1 MAHSDTLFD
10 LTGKTA
16 VVTGTA
22 SGRGVICARIL
33 AERGAHQGPASPCRV
48 AGHSSG
54 AVGSSSTEAVS
65 HVDTLLPIADYSGT
79 DTAVSAGSLLAGSG
93 DVAPRQPPPG
103 VGMVRTATRQRA
115 TMLRT
120 VQGVHRAV
128 DGGPPAS
135 TGPSVASRLSPPGP
149 LSRSGIGRR
158 TADPA
163 YGQRT
168 PTTQGHGPRRRGP
181 GDWRS

>member
-16 VVTGTA
+16 VVTGTS
-22 SGRGVICARIL
+22 SGLGVICARIL
-33 AERGAHQGPASPCRV
+33 AERGAHQGPAPPCRI

-54 AVGSSSTEAVS
+54 AVGISSTEAVS
-65 HVDTLLPIADYSGT
+65 HVDTPPPIADDSGT
-79 DTAVSAGSLLAGSG
+79 ETAVNAGPLLAGSG
-93 DVAPRQPPPG
+93 DIAPRQPPPG
-103 VGMVRTATRQRA
+103 VRMVRTVTRQRA

-120 VQGVHRAV
+120 IQEVHSAV

-135 TGPSVASRLSPPGP
+135 MGPSIAGRLSPPGP

-163 YGQRT
+163 YGRRT
-168 PTTQGHGPRRRGP
+168 PTTRGHGPRRRGP
-181 GDWRS
+181 DDRRN